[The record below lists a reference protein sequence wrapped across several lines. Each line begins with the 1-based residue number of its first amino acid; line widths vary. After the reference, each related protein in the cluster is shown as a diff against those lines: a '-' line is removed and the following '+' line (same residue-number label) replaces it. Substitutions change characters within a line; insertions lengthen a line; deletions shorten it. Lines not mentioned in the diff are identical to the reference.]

1 MELIN
6 AFIVA
11 AFIKRR
17 KKKRE
22 EEEYKSIAV
31 EEELT
36 IEETQILKENEKW
49 DKIAT
54 IN

>member
-11 AFIKRR
+11 AFIIKRR
-17 KKKRE
+17 KKK
-22 EEEYKSIAV
+22 EEEYKSIVV

-36 IEETQILKENEKW
+36 IEEIQILKEHEKW

>member
-11 AFIKRR
+11 AFLMKRKR
-17 KKKRE
+17 KKKE

-31 EEELT
+31 EELT
-36 IEETQILKENEKW
+36 IEETQILKENDKW

>member
-6 AFIVA
+6 AFIIA

-17 KKKRE
+17 KKK
-22 EEEYKSIAV
+22 EEEYKPIAI